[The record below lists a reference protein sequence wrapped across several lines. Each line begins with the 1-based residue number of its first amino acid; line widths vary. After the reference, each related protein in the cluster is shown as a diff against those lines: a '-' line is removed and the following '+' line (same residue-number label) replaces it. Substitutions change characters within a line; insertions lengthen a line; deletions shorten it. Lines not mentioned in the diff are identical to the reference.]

1 MRKIYVLGIFLV
13 FVILTGCV
21 DKTQDEQISIIGQVK
36 SEISVGSP
44 YIELGL
50 IIPDDYVYVVEG
62 EVNTSV
68 VGNYVL
74 TYTVLT
80 TKGELVKKLYRYVDV
95 IDTIN
100 PTLTPF
106 EDITFYVG
114 FSYSISDLI
123 DDYSDNYDSKNN
135 LIINYDTSI
144 FTKNTPGIYA
154 FEISITDSSGNKTT
168 LNSTFQV
175 ILDMVKLIEH
185 VYEYQ
190 TYKISKGTTGIGS
203 SYIRVQIDSN
213 TSFTYYDS
221 GSVHFL
227 KSFTTS
233 LGTRA
238 SIQISG
244 GYGNMQNASIN
255 YHITGVGT
263 YSVGFIDFDATQDYE
278 SLVFTHFN
286 HMINNLNLREQD
298 MINEFNTR
306 ALPTLE
312 EFKYYMENMLNLIL
326 E

>member
-1 MRKIYVLGIFLV
+1 MKKNYVLSIFLV
-13 FVILTGCV
+13 LLILAGCV
-21 DKTQDEQISIIGQVK
+21 DKTYDEQISIIGQVK
-36 SEISVGSP
+36 SEIIVGSP

-50 IIPDDYVYVVEG
+50 IIPDNHVYVVEG

-68 VGNYVL
+68 VGSYVL
-74 TYTVLT
+74 TYTVLS

-95 IDTIN
+95 IDNIN
-100 PTLTPF
+100 PSLTLF

-114 FSYSISDLI
+114 FSYSINDVI
-123 DDYSDNYDSKNN
+123 YDYSDNYDSQNN
-135 LIINYDTSI
+135 LVIDYNPSI
-144 FTKNTPGIYA
+144 FTKNTPGVYA
-154 FEISITDSSGNKTT
+154 LEISITDSSGNKVTV
-168 LNSTFQV
+168 NSTFQV
-175 ILDMVKLIEH
+175 ILDMFKLIEH

-203 SYIRVQIDSN
+203 SYIRVQIDNN

-221 GSVHFL
+221 GSIHYI

-244 GYGNMQNASIN
+244 NYGNMYNARIN
-255 YHITGVGT
+255 YHITGIGT

-278 SLVFTHFN
+278 SLTFIQFD
-286 HMINNLNLREQD
+286 HMINNLYLREQD
-298 MINEFNTR
+298 MINEFNPR
-306 ALPTLE
+306 ALPTLKE
-312 EFKYYMENMLNLIL
+312 LKNYMENTLNLIL